1 MKMSTRGR
9 YGLRAMLELGRCFGD
24 EPVLMGTLAEREG
37 VSRKYLHAL
46 LTSLKS
52 AGLVRS
58 VRGAGGGF
66 VLSRD
71 PSEIT
76 LAEILYA
83 LEGSLSLVDCVADDQ
98 ACDRSDQCTARQVWQ
113 ELSAAI
119 EGVIDNVTLE
129 DMIGP
134 SYSAGSRPR
143 VAKSGAKKKPR
154 SRRKAGSSKA
164 AGTACRSRRESAA
177 QP

>member
-24 EPVLMGTLAEREG
+24 EPLLMATLAEREG
-37 VSRKYLHAL
+37 LSRKYLHTL
-46 LTSLKS
+46 LTGLKS

-66 VLSRD
+66 VLARD

-83 LEGSLSLVDCVADDQ
+83 LEGSLSLVSCVADERV
-98 ACDRSDQCTARQVWQ
+98 CDRTGGCTAHQVWQ
-113 ELSAAI
+113 ELSGAI
-119 EGVIDNVTLE
+119 EGVIDNVTLG
-129 DMIGP
+129 DMIRPG
-134 SYSAGSRPR
+134 YSASSTPR
-143 VAKSGAKKKPR
+143 ARKSSGKKKPGPRKKAGRSTTACTR
-154 SRRKAGSSKA
+154 SRSQRGGADKS
-164 AGTACRSRRESAA
+164 
-177 QP
+177 